1 MTKTAAK
8 GTDAGQG
15 SPASSTDRIEKQLEI
30 RAPRS
35 RVWRAITT
43 ASEFRIWFGMDL
55 AGEFTEGATLRG
67 SPSNPRYAHMKV
79 EMRVERI
86 DAERYF
92 AYRWHPYP
100 NDATKDYSQEPMTLV
115 EFILEEAAGG
125 TQLTIIE
132 SGFDRLPAD
141 RRAEAFRANEGGWK
155 AQIEN
160 VARHVTQ

>member
-1 MTKTAAK
+1 MTSANRTA
-8 GTDAGQG
+8 GHDAG
-15 SPASSTDRIEKQLEI
+15 ASSTDRILKRLEI
-30 RAPRS
+30 KATRS

-43 ASEFRIWFGMDL
+43 ASEFRAWFGMDF

-100 NDATKDYSQEPMTLV
+100 NDATRDYSKEPMTLV
-115 EFILEEAAGG
+115 EFFLEERDGG

-132 SGFDRLPAD
+132 SGFDQLPAD

-160 VARHVTQ
+160 IARHVAS